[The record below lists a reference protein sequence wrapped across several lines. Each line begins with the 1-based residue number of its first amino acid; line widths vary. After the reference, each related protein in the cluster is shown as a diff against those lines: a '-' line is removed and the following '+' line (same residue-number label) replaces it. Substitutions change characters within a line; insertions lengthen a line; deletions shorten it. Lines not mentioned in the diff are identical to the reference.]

1 MLDFK
6 LFHFPEID
14 STNAEAKRN
23 IAEYP
28 HGSVIYADSQSAG
41 KGRLNRN
48 WISPPHKNL
57 YLSVVLKETDLGY
70 ESLNS
75 CVQVAA
81 LAIWQTLVD
90 LGIHQARIKWPN
102 DVLIQ
107 DKKISGILCES
118 LLKQGQIEA
127 LIIGIGLNILM
138 DQNDFSE
145 LDRAA
150 TSILLELHS
159 TLSIDEILEKLL
171 IQLNYYYQVFKK
183 SPQELTENWLEASE
197 LKNSLVQFTTDQ
209 GQSII
214 GLMQGITPEGALII
228 ENKDGIHSF
237 YTGELK
243 RL

>member
-6 LFHFPEID
+6 LFHFSDID
-14 STNAEAKRN
+14 STNTEAKRH
-23 IAEYP
+23 ISAYP

-57 YLSVVLKETDLGY
+57 YLSLVLKEPDLSY
-70 ESLNS
+70 KSLNS

-81 LAIWQTLVD
+81 LAIWQTLID
-90 LGIHQARIKWPN
+90 LGIYQARIKWPN
-102 DVLIQ
+102 DVLIE
-107 DKKISGILCES
+107 DRKISGILCES

-127 LIIGIGLNILM
+127 LIIGVGLNILM
-138 DQNDFSE
+138 DKDDFKG
-145 LDRAA
+145 LDRPA
-150 TSILLELHS
+150 TSMLLELS
-159 TLSIDEILEKLL
+159 TPPSIEVILDKLL
-171 IQLNYYYQVFKK
+171 INLKSYYELFKQ
-183 SPQELTENWLEASE
+183 SPEELTENWLEASE
-197 LKNSLVQFTTDQ
+197 LKDSLVQFTTDQ
-209 GQSII
+209 NDSVI
-214 GLMQGITPEGALII
+214 GLMQGITPEGALLI